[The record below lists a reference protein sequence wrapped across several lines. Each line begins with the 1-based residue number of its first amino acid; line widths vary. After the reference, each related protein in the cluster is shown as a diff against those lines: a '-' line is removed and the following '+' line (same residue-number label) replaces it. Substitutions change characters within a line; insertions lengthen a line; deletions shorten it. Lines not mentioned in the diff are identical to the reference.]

1 MTVQVALLRAV
12 NVGGQGK
19 VAMGD
24 LRALC
29 ERLGFTDVRTVVQT
43 GNLVFRTD
51 EQGGPALERRLEK
64 ELAEQLGLRSDVLVR
79 TADEWLQMLEHNPFP
94 AVARADPSHLVMMC
108 LKEAPTES
116 SLAALRAAVKGR
128 EEIQA
133 WKAQLYVTYPDGIG
147 RSKLTGTLIESKL
160 GTRGTARNW
169 NTVLKCGDRVL
180 DVTRT
185 SLSGTVP

>member
-19 VAMGD
+19 VAMTD

-29 ERLGFTDVRTVVQT
+29 ERLGYADVRTVVQS
-43 GNLVFRTD
+43 GNLVFQTD
-51 EQGGPALERRLEK
+51 EEGGRVLERRLEQA
-64 ELAEQLGLRSDVLVR
+64 LQEQLGLRSDVMVR
-79 TADEWLQMLEHNPFP
+79 AGEEWLEVLRHNPFP
-94 AVARADPSHLVMMC
+94 DVASADPAHLAAIC
-108 LKEAPTES
+108 LKQAPTE
-116 SLAALRAAVKGR
+116 AALATLRNAVKGP

-133 WKAQLYVTYPDGIG
+133 WEAQLYVTYPDGMG

-169 NTVLKCGDRVL
+169 NTVAKLGQLVE
-180 DVTRT
+180 
-185 SLSGTVP
+185 S

>member
-19 VAMGD
+19 LAMAD

-29 ERLGFTDVRTVVQT
+29 EGLGYADVRTVVQT

-51 EQGGPALERRLEK
+51 DEGGPMLEQRLEK
-64 ELAEQLGLRSDVLVR
+64 ELLEQLGLRSDVMIR
-79 TADEWLQMLEHNPFP
+79 TGEKWLEVLRQNPFP
-94 AVARADPSHLVMMC
+94 DVARSDPGHLAVIC
-108 LKEAPTES
+108 LKQAPTDVA
-116 SLAALRAAVKGR
+116 LATLRAAVTGP

-133 WKAQLYVTYPDGIG
+133 WEAHLYVTYPDGMG

-169 NTVLKCGDRVL
+169 NTVTKLGQLVE
-180 DVTRT
+180 
-185 SLSGTVP
+185 S